1 MRIEWLVFD
10 RSKLIA
16 TQIAPSLLGENRTCR
31 TKPESTG
38 PSYCLWNTFDRAM
51 CHNRSGLMPG
61 VREVLGT
68 PVAMPL
74 ADPKAAEQAR
84 FSW

>member
-1 MRIEWLVFD
+1 MKTERAE
-10 RSKLIA
+10 LIPNP
-16 TQIAPSLLGENRTCR
+16 QVL
-31 TKPESTG
+31 
-38 PSYCLWNTFDRAM
+38 SYCLWHTFDGAM
-51 CHNRSGLMPG
+51 CHNRSGLTPG

-84 FSW
+84 FFWWYVCWR